1 MIHERHT
8 IDCEPAQPGYVGAYL
23 RVAGTECAIIE
34 TYTSHALPHL
44 VRAVESRGLRREDV
58 RYVAVTHAHLDH
70 AGGASAAMA
79 AFPNA
84 ILLAHPRAA
93 RHLVAPDKLVASA
106 TAVYGEEH
114 FRRVY
119 GTIEPIPEDRVRT
132 LDDGASVELGDSVLV
147 AHHTQGHAKHHLVL
161 HDAATGTVYTG
172 DTFGLVYPHLQRKG
186 TFAFASTSPTDFDA
200 KAALAS
206 IAKVL
211 SLGEKTASP
220 THFGD
225 VTEVATVAE
234 QVQKFVEASEALV
247 AREASRFDTLVEV
260 TARIEADLRRLFD
273 AHAKAVGLELD
284 ARDLHSLELDVT
296 LNAQGLAFAAKKR
309 HEGTAG

>member
-1 MIHERHT
+1 MRRFAGIGGLDGIPDETT
-8 IDCEPAQPGYVGAYL
+8 IL
-23 RVAGTECAIIE
+23 NFRRLLE
-34 TYTSHALPHL
+34 TH
-44 VRAVESRGLRREDV
+44 GL
-58 RYVAVTHAHLDH
+58 
-70 AGGASAAMA
+70 AAK
-79 AFPNA
+79 
-84 ILLAHPRAA
+84 LLAKVNA
-93 RHLVAPDKLVASA
+93 
-106 TAVYGEEH
+106 
-114 FRRVY
+114 
-119 GTIEPIPEDRVRT
+119 
-132 LDDGASVELGDSVLV
+132 
-147 AHHTQGHAKHHLVL
+147 
-161 HDAATGTVYTG
+161 
-172 DTFGLVYPHLQRKG
+172 HLQRKG